1 MQFQWGSSYK
11 TLLVAKCITGTCVAA
26 LGAAGKRHGGAHQG
40 EYREGAPVPAEGE
53 GAARPGGG
61 QAHRRQNRLKG
72 TVFKELH
79 FS

>member
-1 MQFQWGSSYK
+1 MQFQWGSSFK
-11 TLLVAKCITGTCVAA
+11 TLMVAKCITCVAA

-72 TVFKELH
+72 TVSLGLLF
-79 FS
+79 